1 MTPQLFSEF
10 VEKVR
15 LQLEYVSQTA
25 PEVIAACKSGEDFE
39 VCVRDAVA
47 AVLAETGIAATIHYE
62 QGSHVFPDIVV
73 EFATGEKYGIEVKS
87 STGTGRGW
95 KINGNSVLGSTKEN
109 VVDTYVMF
117 GKTTRG
123 HQAFR
128 CKRYEDC
135 VADVAVTHSPRY
147 RIDMDLE
154 PGTTFF
160 DKSGLSYQQISDA
173 EKPIELITA
182 YFKSQGQH
190 AWWLAESTP
199 AAIRMFS
206 NLSAEEKKSL
216 VGYCFA
222 HFPEVFSSGTT
233 KFSRCAMWL
242 AAEHSIVSSSLRDNF
257 SAGGKIEY
265 GQFGKISRIYK
276 TLEECREYVLKA
288 LEDATVE
295 ELYADWGLNY
305 QDSYADFDKVID
317 WMQVAANNCPPMSET
332 GYCSLSLFKSI
343 MRK

>member
-1 MTPQLFSEF
+1 MTPQLFSKF

-39 VCVRDAVA
+39 VCVYNAVA
-47 AVLAETGIAATIHYE
+47 TVLAETGIDATIHYE

-190 AWWLAESTP
+190 AWWLSESTP

-206 NLSAEEKKSL
+206 SLTTEEKKRL
-216 VGYCFA
+216 VAYCFA
-222 HFPEVFSSGTT
+222 HFPEVFSASSN

-257 SAGGKIEY
+257 SAGGKY
-265 GQFGKISRIYK
+265 VYRDFGKIPRIFD
-276 TLEECREYVLKA
+276 TLDKCKEYVINA
-288 LEDATVE
+288 LNECTME
-295 ELYADWGLNY
+295 KLCEDWGIAYRPEFENNNKL
-305 QDSYADFDKVID
+305 SA
-317 WMQVAANNCPPMSET
+317 WLGVASANCHGDGEAEYNASCI
-332 GYCSLSLFKSI
+332 LSSI
-343 MRK
+343 ME